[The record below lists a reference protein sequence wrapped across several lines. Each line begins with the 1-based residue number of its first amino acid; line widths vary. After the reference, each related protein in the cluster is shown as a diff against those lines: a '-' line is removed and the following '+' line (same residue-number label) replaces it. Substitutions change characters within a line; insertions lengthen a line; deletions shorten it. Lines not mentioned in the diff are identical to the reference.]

1 MATKTYPKKLK
12 SGCKN
17 KNVIFKTYINVI
29 KKMFFVF
36 SILFFFILPIN
47 KMLFIFI
54 IYFFI
59 LPIYKMF
66 FGDSCDH
73 CIIKKYIT
81 RYHWLCIFSA
91 MSLSSYSH
99 NSSKILFYCLYL
111 HFSF

>member
-29 KKMFFVF
+29 KKCFLFSVYYFFLFCQLIKCYLF
-36 SILFFFILPIN
+36 SVSIFFILP
-47 KMLFIFI
+47 M
-54 IYFFI
+54 
-59 LPIYKMF
+59 YKMF